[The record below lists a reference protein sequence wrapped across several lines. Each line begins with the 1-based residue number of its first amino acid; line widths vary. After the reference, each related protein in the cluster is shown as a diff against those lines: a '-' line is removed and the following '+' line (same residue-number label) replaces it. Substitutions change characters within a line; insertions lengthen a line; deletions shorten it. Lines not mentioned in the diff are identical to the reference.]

1 LYYAFVTLGFN
12 LVFLRIV
19 LRHFFE
25 SFLLLQLV
33 QQLVIG
39 RAEGVGSDGQ
49 RRAPIITLVQLL
61 QLVRHVGL
69 NRLITAV

>member
-1 LYYAFVTLGFN
+1 MYYAFVTFGFN

-49 RRAPIITLVQLL
+49 RGAPIITLVQLL
-61 QLVRHVGL
+61 ELVRHVGL
-69 NRLITAV
+69 NCLITAV